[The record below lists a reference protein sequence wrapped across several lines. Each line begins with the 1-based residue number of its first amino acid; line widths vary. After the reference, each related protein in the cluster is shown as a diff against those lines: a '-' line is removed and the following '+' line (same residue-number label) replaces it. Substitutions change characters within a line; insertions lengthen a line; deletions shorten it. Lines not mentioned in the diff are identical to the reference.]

1 MSTKQ
6 DIIKYCNKLGIDC
19 IGFTNKEAYK
29 SFEKTDPFTLLPKA
43 ETIISIA
50 FPYKYEVNNPSKAF
64 FSRYTLGKDYHRVVS
79 SYLKDICEYIGKIG
93 GSTIYFSD
101 NNILPERHIANV
113 SGVGFI
119 GKNNM
124 LITKKYGSFVFL
136 GEIITDLELE
146 AERKLETLCNECEK
160 CLKACPTAAINKQR
174 CNFNICLSYITQEK
188 QIEDSYL
195 AKFKGRLFGC
205 DSCQEACP
213 YNMQGEYSKIE
224 EFRPLNF
231 MESPDLEE
239 LIYLDNNTFKEKYS
253 CTAAA
258 WRGKNI
264 LTRNALI
271 NYINQNGEENIKLE
285 QIKSPYIKDYYYRL
299 LSLLKL

>member
-6 DIIKYCNKLGIDC
+6 DIIKYCNQLGLDC

-29 SFEKTDPFTLLPKA
+29 SFEKTDPFSLLPKA

-50 FPYKYEVNNPSKAF
+50 FPYKYKINNPSKAF

-79 SYLKDICEYIGKIG
+79 SYLKDICEYIGEIG
-93 GSTIYFSD
+93 GSAIYFSD
-101 NNILPERHIANV
+101 NNTLPERYIANV

-136 GEIITDLELE
+136 GEIITNLVLEPDK
-146 AERKLETLCNECEK
+146 KLEMLCGECEK
-160 CLKACPTAAINKQR
+160 CLKACPTEAINNNSCDFKV
-174 CNFNICLSYITQEK
+174 CLSYITQEK
-188 QIEDSYL
+188 QIEDRYL
-195 AKFKGRLFGC
+195 TKFKGRLFGC

-213 YNMQGEYSKIE
+213 YNIQGEYSKLM
-224 EFRPLNF
+224 EFLPLDF
-231 MESPDLEE
+231 MERPDIEE
-239 LIYLDNNTFKEKYS
+239 LIYLDNKTFKEKYS
-253 CTAAA
+253 ATASA

-271 NYINQNGEENIKLE
+271 YYINSNRKENIKLE